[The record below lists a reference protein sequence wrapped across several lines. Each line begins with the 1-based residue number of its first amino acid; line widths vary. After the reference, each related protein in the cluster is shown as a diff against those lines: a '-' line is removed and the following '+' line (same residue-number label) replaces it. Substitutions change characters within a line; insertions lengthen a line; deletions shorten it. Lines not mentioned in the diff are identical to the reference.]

1 MKVAF
6 LHFFTFRLLRGI
18 ETLIISLSNEL
29 AKKGIDV
36 SMVSTKGTLNNT
48 LIPVDGRVKVKK
60 FPTFRY
66 YESLTIVP
74 FYIYD
79 LIKNRYD
86 IVNIFFADFGEAQT
100 IRAALKFIN
109 FKLNLYICYPVD
121 AVPHRFESFKQ
132 YRLDKQADLIICDSS
147 YVAQGTEAYFQRP
160 CVVIPVGTDAEKFR
174 PDETTRERTRNKL
187 EIADDEV
194 VLLNVS
200 ELEQRKGTWR
210 VIEALPYVREKFS
223 KIRYIILGKGEY
235 QPTLERRVEE
245 LNLKDC
251 VKFLGTT
258 TDLLSFYNAADIFI
272 MLPDNE
278 ANSIA
283 SHEAMA
289 CELPLIV
296 ANTGGFNEVVDSSC
310 GRRVDIN
317 NREGVV
323 ATILGLANN
332 PSLRRDLGRGGRK
345 IIQERLTW
353 DVISDQ
359 LIDLFRKEMEV
370 KK

>member
-18 ETLIISLSNEL
+18 ETLIISLANEL
-29 AKKGIDV
+29 ANKGIDV
-36 SMVSTKGTLNNT
+36 SIISAKATLDGT
-48 LIPVDGRVKVKK
+48 LIPVSSKVRVKK

-66 YESLTIVP
+66 YESRTIVP

-79 LIKNRYD
+79 LIKNKYD
-86 IVNIFFADFGEAQT
+86 IVNIFFADFGEALS
-100 IRAALKFIN
+100 IRAALKFVE

-121 AVPHRFESFKQ
+121 DVPHRFQSFKKS
-132 YRLDKQADLIICDSS
+132 RLDALGDQIICDSR
-147 YVAQGTEAYFQRP
+147 YVAKGTETYFQRP
-160 CVVIPVGTDAEKFR
+160 CVVIPVGTDVEKFR
-174 PDETTRERTRNKL
+174 PDETIRERTRNKL
-187 EIADDEV
+187 GIADKEV

-210 VIEALPYVREKFS
+210 VIEALPYVRKKFP
-223 KIRYIILGKGEY
+223 KIRYLILGKGEY
-235 QPTLERRVEE
+235 QASLEKRVEE
-245 LNLKDC
+245 LNLRDC

-258 TDLLSFYNAADIFI
+258 TDLVSFYSAADIFI
-272 MLPDNE
+272 MLPDHE

-296 ANTGGFNEVVDSSC
+296 ANTGGFGEVVDSTCARLVNIDDRGEIVMS
-310 GRRVDIN
+310 
-317 NREGVV
+317 
-323 ATILGLANN
+323 ILELAEN
-332 PSLRRDLGRGGRK
+332 PELRRELGRQGRK
-345 IIQERLTW
+345 MIQKRLTW

-370 KK
+370 RK